1 MTAKDKIHDAV
12 RNALVKDGWIITHDP
27 LTIRYKGARVFVDLG
42 AEQIIGAERKDEKI
56 AVKIKSFV
64 GPSVMQDL
72 EGAVGQ
78 YVIYLSF
85 LEQVEP
91 ERKLYLAISHPL
103 SISAF
108 QNEAVQMLVRRNH
121 IALVVVDV
129 VSEEVVQWMPI

>member
-1 MTAKDKIHDAV
+1 
-12 RNALVKDGWIITHDP
+12 
-27 LTIRYKGARVFVDLG
+27 RYKGARVFVDLG
-42 AEQIIGAERKDEKI
+42 AERIIGAERQDEKI

-91 ERKLYLAISHPL
+91 ERKLYIAISHPL